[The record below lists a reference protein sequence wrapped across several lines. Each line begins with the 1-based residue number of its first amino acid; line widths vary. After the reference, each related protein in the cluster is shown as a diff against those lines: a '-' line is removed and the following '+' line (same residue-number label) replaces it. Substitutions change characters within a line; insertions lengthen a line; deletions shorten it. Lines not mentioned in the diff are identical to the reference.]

1 MNGAITIDIIGP
13 LLELLENSPWEAI
26 TDAGMKARQHFGDRA
41 DPCSIINAKSGNC
54 SEDCAFCAQSVH
66 HNTDAEAYPLR
77 DRETIVEAARKAYG
91 YGVRRFCIVTSGRG
105 IYSDSELETI
115 ADCIREIKAIGFNPC
130 ATLGTLTREQLAFLK
145 DAGLHRYHHNIET
158 SKNFFPNICS
168 THTFEERLETLNT
181 AKEVGLSLCS
191 GGIMGLGETMRD
203 RAEMALSLREM
214 DVDSVPLNFL
224 MPIPGT
230 RLEGADFITPLEA
243 LKTIALFRHILPDKE
258 IRICGGRAIALRDLH
273 PMIFLAGANGLL
285 MGDYLTT
292 KGRDFESDRL
302 MLADLGLK
310 LANE

>member
-1 MNGAITIDIIGP
+1 MNEANTVDTMGS
-13 LLELLENSPWEAI
+13 LLERLENSPWDAI
-26 TDAGMKARQHFGDRA
+26 ADAGRKARQGFGGRV

-66 HNTDAEAYPLR
+66 HNTDAETYPLR
-77 DRETIVEAARKAYG
+77 DRKTIVDTARNAYG
-91 YGVRRFCIVTSGRG
+91 CGVRRFCIVTSGRG
-105 IYSDSELETI
+105 IYSEAELDTI
-115 ADCIREIKAIGFNPC
+115 AGCIREIKAIGIQPC
-130 ATLGTLTREQLAFLK
+130 ATLGTLSREQLTFLK
-145 DAGLHRYHHNIET
+145 DAGLHRYHHNVET

-168 THTFEERLETLNT
+168 THSFEERVETLS
-181 AKEVGLSLCS
+181 AAREAGLSLCS
-191 GGIMGLGETMRD
+191 GGIIGLGETMRD
-203 RAEMALSLREM
+203 RAEMALALGEM

-230 RLEGADFITPLEA
+230 PFEGAGFISPLEA

-258 IRICGGRAIALRDLH
+258 IRICGGRAGALRDLH

-292 KGRDFESDRL
+292 KGRDFESDRR

-310 LANE
+310 LPDE

>member
-1 MNGAITIDIIGP
+1 MNETLAFIDSF
-13 LLELLENSPWEAI
+13 LDHLENSPWDAI
-26 TDAGMKARQHFGDRA
+26 TDAGRKARQHFGDRV

-66 HNTDAEAYPLR
+66 HNTDARVYPLR
-77 DRETIVEAARKAYG
+77 DRETIVEAARNAYG

-105 IYSDSELETI
+105 IYSDEELETI
-115 ADCIREIKAIGFNPC
+115 ASCIREIKAMGIKPC
-130 ATLGTLTREQLAFLK
+130 ATLGTLNFEQLAFLK

-158 SKNFFPNICS
+158 SRNFFPNICS
-168 THTFEERLETLNT
+168 THTFEERVETLNS
-181 AKEVGLSLCS
+181 AREVGLSLCS
-191 GGIMGLGETMRD
+191 GGIIGLGETMRD
-203 RAEMALSLREM
+203 RAEMALSLREQ

-230 RLEGADFITPLEA
+230 RLEGTNFITPLEA

-258 IRICGGRAIALRDLH
+258 IRICGGRTSALRDLH
-273 PMIFLAGANGLL
+273 PMIFIAGANGLL

-292 KGRDFESDRL
+292 KGRDFKSDRR

-310 LANE
+310 LPDE